1 MGGWDWGFKSTPK
14 KAAAKAKP
22 VSPAAAEAAEIDE
35 IKRKAAA
42 EVKAEQ
48 EEGSVSSASEFLFL
62 TESYIHLCFSLELL
76 LPRRSNIA
84 CGVCVPRHSNSGRA
98 FSFGR

>member
-1 MGGWDWGFKSTPK
+1 MGGWDWGFKSTSK
-14 KAAAKAKP
+14 KAAPKVKP

-48 EEGSVSSASEFLFL
+48 EKGTVS
-62 TESYIHLCFSLELL
+62 TETRGFVSRTYKVRNPPVLCACSQNDAYI
-76 LPRRSNIA
+76 
-84 CGVCVPRHSNSGRA
+84 
-98 FSFGR
+98 